1 VLKFIDDMLGTNFS
15 KDEQGLYSFYLLQK
29 FNKNNLREMLAS
41 ASRGLLVTKI
51 YHGFETT
58 L

>member
-1 VLKFIDDMLGTNFS
+1 MLGTNFS

-29 FNKNNLREMLAS
+29 FNKNNLREMIAS